1 MDFRHLILPSLQRV
15 FEYALTQR
23 TLLALLVVVL
33 VAGCSS
39 TKLAYR
45 YADWGIVWWVED
57 YITLTGDQKQ
67 QLNRDIETLRQWHC
81 SAELPRYRAW
91 LDELEADVAEG
102 PPSET
107 TVAYH
112 QEQVFDFFPS
122 LLEQATPV
130 AVNLLSSLSD
140 EQVRELATNM
150 EKSQQDME
158 QEFLADSPQATA
170 EARAERTAERVER
183 WLGDLNEDQHNI
195 VQNWSAS
202 RGSQTEIWLQGRRNW
217 QLALL
222 DVLEHRSEPT
232 FPQQLE
238 ALILNS
244 EEVRGEAY
252 QAMMRESRVAMA
264 ELMHEL
270 IQAGDRATLA
280 HLQGRAEELNS
291 DFETLSCAL
300 DPEVAGS

>member
-1 MDFRHLILPSLQRV
+1 MDFRHLTLPSLQRA
-15 FEYALTQR
+15 FKHALTQR
-23 TLLALLVVVL
+23 TLLALLVVLL

-81 SAELPRYRAW
+81 SAELPRYRTW
-91 LDELEADVAEG
+91 LDELEADVAKG

-122 LLEQATPV
+122 LLQQATPV

-150 EKSQQDME
+150 EESQQDME

-170 EARAERTAERVER
+170 EARAERTTERVER

-195 VQNWSAS
+195 VQDWSAS

-244 EEVRGEAY
+244 EKVRGEAY

-270 IQAGDRATLA
+270 IEAGDRTTLT

-291 DFETLSCAL
+291 DFKTLSCAP
-300 DPEVAGS
+300 DPEVAGG

>member
-1 MDFRHLILPSLQRV
+1 MDFRHLTLPSVQRI
-15 FEYALTQR
+15 FQCSLTAR
-23 TLLALLVVVL
+23 TLLALLVVIL
-33 VAGCSS
+33 IAGCSS

-57 YITLTGDQKQ
+57 YVTLTGDQKQ

-91 LDELEADVAEG
+91 LDELEADVSDG

-107 TVAYH
+107 TVTYH
-112 QEQVFDFFPS
+112 QNRLFDFFPS

-140 EQVRELATNM
+140 EQVRELAANM
-150 EKSQQDME
+150 QESQQDME

-170 EARAERTAERVER
+170 AARAKRTAERVER
-183 WLGDLNEDQHNI
+183 WLGDLNEEQHNI
-195 VQNWSAS
+195 VRDWSAS
-202 RGSQTEIWLQGRRNW
+202 RGAQTEIWLQGRRNW

-222 DVLEHRSEPT
+222 DLLEDRSEPT

-238 ALILNS
+238 VLILNS

-252 QAMMRESRVAMA
+252 QTMMRESRVAMA
-264 ELMHEL
+264 DLMHEL
-270 IQAGDRATLA
+270 IQAGDRTTLA
-280 HLQGRAEELNS
+280 HLQGRAEELND
-291 DFETLSCAL
+291 DFEILSCAPE
-300 DPEVAGS
+300 PEVAGS

>member
-1 MDFRHLILPSLQRV
+1 MDFRTLNMNTSLRPLLP
-15 FEYALTQR
+15 
-23 TLLALLVVVL
+23 ALLLVL
-33 VAGCSS
+33 LVTGCSS

-57 YITLTGDQKQ
+57 YVALTGDQKQ
-67 QLNRDIETLRQWHC
+67 QLNRDIEALRQWHC

-91 LDELEADVAEG
+91 LDELEADVSEG

-112 QEQVFDFFPS
+112 QDQVFEFFPS

-150 EKSQQDME
+150 AESQQDME

-183 WLGDLNEDQHNI
+183 WLGDLNEVQQNI
-195 VQNWSAS
+195 VQDWSAS

-222 DVLEHRSEPT
+222 DVLEDRAEPT
-232 FPQQLE
+232 FPRQLE

-264 ELMHEL
+264 DLMHEL
-270 IQAGDRATLA
+270 IQAGDHTTLA

-291 DFETLSCAL
+291 DFKTLSCAPE
-300 DPEVAGS
+300 PEVAGS